1 LPSAEFGYG
10 RLQDHPKGDSRHEHW
25 REVMAIV
32 QKTRRRKRERR
43 RLLR

>member
-25 REVMAIV
+25 REVPAIV
-32 QKTRRRKRERR
+32 QRARQCKMERR
-43 RLLR
+43 HLLR